1 MARTAKTNHVM
12 SLVGEKSG
20 KSEGEKAAKKQKTGE
35 KTPARAFNP
44 ALLPIEEELR
54 SGKRNIT
61 PANPILRQ
69 NNTYTDG
76 NRDSSESSLEKNEEL
91 ANRNERA
98 CPSNGTRTDEELTEQ
113 IKGHFSD
120 DESSQQPKEIF
131 QKDKYIEKKENKR
144 ITAIVPDLINQEL
157 EAIVDRFKIEPTDSN
172 LWQLTKA
179 ALETIRPEFALNE
192 QEYEEKCSKLRQ
204 KVILEMTKAAIR
216 ISKAHRNK

>member
-20 KSEGEKAAKKQKTGE
+20 NNEPKKAAKKQKADE
-35 KTPARAFNP
+35 KNSARVFNP

-54 SGKRNIT
+54 SAKRNVT

-69 NNTYTDG
+69 NNIYMDES
-76 NRDSSESSLEKNEEL
+76 RDSGESSLKKSEEL
-91 ANRNERA
+91 EKKAEESYQNTEAKSYQDVTEFSKGLSRA
-98 CPSNGTRTDEELTEQ
+98 
-113 IKGHFSD
+113 

-131 QKDKYIEKKENKR
+131 QKDKSLEKKKNKR

-179 ALETIRPEFALNE
+179 ALETIRPEFSLNE

-204 KVILEMTKAAIR
+204 KVILEMTKAAIKLSR
-216 ISKAHRNK
+216 AHRSK

>member
-20 KSEGEKAAKKQKTGE
+20 NNGPKKAVKKQKADE
-35 KTPARAFNP
+35 KAPVKVFNP

-54 SGKRNIT
+54 SAKRNIT
-61 PANPILRQ
+61 PSNPILRQ
-69 NNTYTDG
+69 NNAYTDVDQ
-76 NRDSSESSLEKNEEL
+76 DSDKFSLEKDEDPENNAEKSYPNNGAKFDVEL
-91 ANRNERA
+91 AELSEERLFA
-98 CPSNGTRTDEELTEQ
+98 DN
-113 IKGHFSD
+113 
-120 DESSQQPKEIF
+120 SSQQSKEIF
-131 QKDKYIEKKENKR
+131 QKDKRLEKKESKR
-144 ITAIVPDLINQEL
+144 ITAIVPDLVNQEL

-179 ALETIRPEFALNE
+179 AMETIRPEFALNE

-216 ISKAHRNK
+216 ISKAHRSK